1 MTSTRA
7 LVARGDGSA
16 PRLIEVELDP
26 VGPGEVLVELHASAV
41 CRTELLTVDPPP
53 PVAGDAA
60 EMAGADEA
68 EGTGDGWDAASG
80 ASGGRLTVL
89 GHAASGEVVE
99 VGAGVGRLRPGD
111 RVVVV
116 GTHQC
121 GECFYCRNGAPGA
134 CEKIFEHME
143 RRVGETADGEVVWGD
158 GGIGSHAE
166 RLVYPQSNL
175 VRVEGAVPPE
185 QLALLGC
192 GVTSGLGSVL
202 EVAGVRPGQ
211 SVAVSGCGHLG
222 LWMVQAARLAGAT
235 TVIAIDPEPWRR
247 ERALEL
253 GATHTLDGSG
263 DVPAAVRALTEG
275 RGADVGLEAAGTT
288 LAMRQSFE
296 ATRYGGVV
304 VPTGLESLAAEVTLS
319 NLQYALSSRTI
330 VGSQCGGG
338 DVRRIVPEYEQL
350 LARGALRPDSIITA
364 RYPLEAAADAY
375 PALADPRQLTGV
387 VLMPTRPT
395 APASPTPAPVPTT
408 ATPEETP

>member
-1 MTSTRA
+1 
-7 LVARGDGSA
+7 VARGDGSA
-16 PRLIEVELDP
+16 PRLIEVRLDP

-53 PVAGDAA
+53 AAGDAA
-60 EMAGADEA
+60 EPAGADEVDDA
-68 EGTGDGWDAASG
+68 GGWDAAGG

-89 GHAASGEVVE
+89 GHAATGEVVE
-99 VGAGVGRLRPGD
+99 VGPGVGRLRPGD

-121 GECFYCRNGAPGA
+121 GECFYCRNAAPGA

-143 RRVGETADGEVVWGD
+143 RRVGETAGGEVVWGD
-158 GGIGSHAE
+158 GGIGTHAE

-222 LWMVQAARLAGAT
+222 LWMVQAARFAGAT

-263 DVPAAVRALTEG
+263 DVPAAVRALTAG

-304 VPTGLESLAAEVTLS
+304 VPTGLESLTAEVTLS

-338 DVRRIVPEYEQL
+338 DVRRIVPAYEAL
-350 LARGALRPDSIITA
+350 LARGTLRPDAIITA
-364 RYPLEAAADAY
+364 RYPLDAAADAY
-375 PALADPRQLTGV
+375 PALRDPHQLTGV
-387 VLMPTRPT
+387 ILMPT
-395 APASPTPAPVPTT
+395 APTPTPTPTTGVPTT
-408 ATPEETP
+408 EPPATQTPEETP

>member
-7 LVARGDGSA
+7 VVARGDGTA
-16 PRLIEVELDP
+16 PRVIEVELDP

-41 CRTELLTVDPPP
+41 CRTELLTIDPPAL
-53 PVAGDAA
+53 VAAA
-60 EMAGADEA
+60 AAGAAGGVAAGGE
-68 EGTGDGWDAASG
+68 GWDAAG
-80 ASGGRLTVL
+80 AAAHDTRLTVL

-143 RRVGETADGEVVWGD
+143 RRVGETADGETVWGD

-175 VRVEGAVPPE
+175 VRVEGSAPPE

-192 GVTSGLGSVL
+192 GITSGLGSVL
-202 EVAGVRPGQ
+202 DVARVRPGQ

-235 TVIAIDPEPWRR
+235 TVIAIDPQPWRR

-253 GATHTLDGSG
+253 GATHALDASG
-263 DVPAAVRALTEG
+263 DVPGAVRALTAG

-288 LAMRQSFE
+288 VAMRQSFE

-304 VPTGLESLAAEVTLS
+304 VPTGLESLTAEVTLS

-330 VGSQCGGG
+330 IGSQCGGG
-338 DVRRIVPEYEQL
+338 DVRRIVPEYEEL
-350 LARGALRPDSIITA
+350 LARGALRPDAVITG
-364 RYPLEAAADAY
+364 RYPLVDAADAY
-375 PALADPRQLTGV
+375 PALADPQQLTGV
-387 VLMPTRPT
+387 ILMPTRPT
-395 APASPTPAPVPTT
+395 PAASTPIPST
-408 ATPEETP
+408 EETP